1 MTLFNIKYLE
11 IFITKSKH
19 LGLLKSSIN
28 TDYCKKTNQCF
39 DRRVYSLGLY
49 FFAVNIAVKKNY
61 FALAKVPKD
70 KLAVPISFTYNNKQ

>member
-1 MTLFNIKYLE
+1 MTLLNIKPLE
-11 IFITKSKH
+11 IFIAKSKH

-39 DRRVYSLGLY
+39 DRKVYSFGFY

-61 FALAKVPKD
+61 FTLAKIPKD
-70 KLAVPISFTYNNKQ
+70 KLAVPISFSYNSKQ